1 MRFRITK
8 SIVLII
14 ALALLISVRLS
25 ASDSVSVKKEIKE
38 KVFNAGE
45 MIIEHVTDAY
55 SWHILS
61 IGKHEISIPLPVILI
76 DNGKLTTFLSSKFEH
91 GEKSYMGYKIETEGN
106 NKSKIVHVKADGITT
121 DAESKLPID
130 LSITKNVMSLFINIL
145 ILCFIFISIAR
156 SYTKNVNKAP
166 KGLQSF
172 LEPVILFI
180 RDDLA
185 KPAIGEKRY
194 EKYMP
199 YLLTVF
205 FFIFLSN
212 IIGLFPI
219 FPGGTNLTGNIAIT
233 GTLAVFT
240 FVITTFS
247 ANKNY
252 WKHIIN
258 TPGVPWWLKFPIPM
272 MPLIE
277 VLGVFT
283 KPFVLMIRLF
293 ANITAGHMVTLCF
306 ISLIFIF
313 AKISPSIGYAVSPV
327 SVAFVI
333 FMNLLDLLVAFLQAY
348 VFTML
353 SALYFGL
360 ATEEHH

>member
-1 MRFRITK
+1 LGLRIIK
-8 SIVLII
+8 NVLIFI
-14 ALALLISVRLS
+14 FLSLLISIKLFATEAVTE
-25 ASDSVSVKKEIKE
+25 KKEIKE
-38 KVFNAGE
+38 KDFNAGE
-45 MIIEHVTDAY
+45 MIIEHVSDAY
-55 SWHILS
+55 YWHILS
-61 IGKHEISIPLPVILI
+61 FGKTEISIPLPVILI
-76 DNGKLTTFLSSKFEH
+76 DKGKLITFCSSRFEH
-91 GEKSYMGYKIETEGN
+91 GEMSYLGYKIESEGK
-106 NKSKIVHVKADGITT
+106 NKSKVVPVKIDGTT
-121 DAESKLPID
+121 DTERKIPFD
-130 LSITKNVMSLFINIL
+130 LSITKNVLSLFINML

-156 SYTKNVNKAP
+156 SYARNVNKAP

-185 KPAIGEKRY
+185 KPAIGEKKY

-212 IIGLFPI
+212 IFGLLPI
-219 FPGGTNLTGNIAIT
+219 FPGGTNLTGNLAVT

-240 FVITTFS
+240 FIITTFS

-277 VLGVFT
+277 LLGVFT

-313 AKISPSIGYAVSPV
+313 AKLSPSIGYAVSPV